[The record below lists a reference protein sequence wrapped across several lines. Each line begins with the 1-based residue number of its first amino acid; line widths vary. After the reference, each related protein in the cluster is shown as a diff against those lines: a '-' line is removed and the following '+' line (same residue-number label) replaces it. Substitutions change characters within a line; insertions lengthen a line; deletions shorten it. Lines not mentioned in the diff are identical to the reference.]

1 MADRRDSE
9 REHLWVEERLST
21 YIDNQLAPLERAQL
35 ERHVRDC
42 ARCQRSLAALRWTV
56 SLVKQAPAPALPRQF
71 TLPIP
76 QQKARPRDVPAF
88 GFGFARLATVVA
100 TLLLFA
106 VVGIDVISQLGG
118 TLSGSAPAPAAMQ
131 NVAQPT
137 SIALAPGQAED
148 QSKQPTPTVAASE
161 KLLKAPTIAP
171 LPAVPPAPTSAP
183 IASPTVI
190 FGRGG
195 GLPETSSTET
205 SMSSLAATAAPPRAP
220 ALRASGTPTT
230 GPLASAASLPPT
242 AEPTTTPQPT
252 ATMPL
257 PTATAT
263 VPPPT
268 ETAQPSSTPEVQA
281 LVQPTVAPFAQSQA
295 ETPEPVVTPIRATE
309 IGLFFFAVF
318 FATVTVLL
326 WRRK

>member
-1 MADRRDSE
+1 MADRRNSE
-9 REHLWVEERLST
+9 REHLWVEERLSD

-76 QQKARPRDVPAF
+76 QQKVRPRSLPAF

-118 TLSGSAPAPAAMQ
+118 TLTGSAPAPAAMQ

-148 QSKQPTPTVAASE
+148 QSKQPTPTTAASE
-161 KLLKAPTIAP
+161 KLFAAPTAAP
-171 LPAVPPAPTSAP
+171 LPAAPPTPTSAP
-183 IASPTVI
+183 ISSPTVI

-205 SMSSLAATAAPPRAP
+205 AKSLAATAAPPRAP

-230 GPLASAASLPPT
+230 GPLTSAASLPPT
-242 AEPTTTPQPT
+242 VAPTITPQPT
-252 ATMPL
+252 ATLPL

-268 ETAQPSSTPEVQA
+268 ETAQPSSTPEAQA
-281 LVQPTVAPFAQSQA
+281 LVQPTVAPFAQSQV
-295 ETPEPVVTPIRATE
+295 ETAEPVVTPIRATE

-318 FATVTVLL
+318 FAAVTVLL
-326 WRRK
+326 WRRR

>member
-9 REHLWVEERLST
+9 REHLWVEERLSA

-42 ARCQRSLAALRWTV
+42 ARCQRSLAALKWTV

-71 TLPIP
+71 TLPVP
-76 QQKARPRDVPAF
+76 KQKAKPRGVPTF
-88 GFGFARLATVVA
+88 GFGLARLATVVA

-118 TLSGSAPAPAAMQ
+118 AVTGTAPAPAAMQ

-148 QSKQPTPTVAASE
+148 QSKLPTPTTAASE
-161 KLLKAPTIAP
+161 KLFTAPTAAP
-171 LPAVPPAPTSAP
+171 LPAVPPAPVSAP
-183 IASPTVI
+183 TASPTI
-190 FGRGG
+190 ILGLGG
-195 GLPETSSTET
+195 GVPETPSTET
-205 SMSSLAATAAPPRAP
+205 SKSLAAATAPPRAP

-230 GPLASAASLPPT
+230 ASLAGAASLAST
-242 AEPTTTPQPT
+242 VAPTTTSQPT
-252 ATMPL
+252 ATMPQ
-257 PTATAT
+257 PTATVS

-268 ETAQPSSTPEVQA
+268 ATAQPSSTPIAQA
-281 LVQPTVAPFAQSQA
+281 LVQPTVSPLAQSEA
-295 ETPEPVVTPIRATE
+295 ETPQPAVTPIRATE
-309 IGLFFFAVF
+309 IGLFFFTVF
-318 FATVTVLL
+318 FAAVTVLL